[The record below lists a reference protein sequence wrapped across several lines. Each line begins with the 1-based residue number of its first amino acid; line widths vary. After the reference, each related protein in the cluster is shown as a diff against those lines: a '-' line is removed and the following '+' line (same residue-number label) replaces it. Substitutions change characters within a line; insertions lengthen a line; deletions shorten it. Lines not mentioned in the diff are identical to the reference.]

1 MRQLFFT
8 VVALVAT
15 LLVLTS
21 AYPSVSVQSA
31 VDHTLDES
39 YLLDLDSLVESPS
52 SVTVPHQE
60 ENVRVKRF
68 TCDVLSGFGWNHA
81 PCALHCSARGNKG
94 GYCNGKGVCVCRN

>member
-1 MRQLFFT
+1 MRKIFFT
-8 VVALVAT
+8 VALVAT

-21 AYPSVSVQSA
+21 GYPSVSVPE
-31 VDHTLDES
+31 VDRTLDES
-39 YLLDLDSLVESPS
+39 FLLDLDSLVESPS

-68 TCDVLSGFGWNHA
+68 TCDVLSGLGWNHA